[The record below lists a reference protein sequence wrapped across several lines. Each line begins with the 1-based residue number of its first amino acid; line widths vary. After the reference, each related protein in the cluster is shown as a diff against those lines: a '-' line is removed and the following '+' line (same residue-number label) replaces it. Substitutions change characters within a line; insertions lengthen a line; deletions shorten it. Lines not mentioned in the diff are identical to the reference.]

1 MVLRW
6 GNAMNNIWVNIIN
19 KLYETRS
26 GIVALRH
33 YNNFCLNLEDLSLTR
48 NDNKIVQRFH
58 KNFCDEYI
66 SEPFAPFLQAIN
78 ELRIKHEKRLDEIFE
93 KCNIYPLHRE
103 VYESYFTTGI
113 SVRKEKPLINE
124 ISFEQKLFVEEIA
137 RILEFFSKIEPLC
150 FILENVS
157 SAGYSTLLEIQKLM
171 DLSIK
176 DISIICTFNET
187 DTEIEYTK
195 ELWTSIVSDW
205 DNNNIILD
213 IIDEEEQDLDNK
225 KSYITYSINKLDNI
239 YVQMCNLFTFTC
251 FRQVIYHLNSIY
263 HKFEVEKITVSTETK
278 FNYFELYAATT
289 MYLDQCSEAMIYLG
303 KMNAFIKELDGKS
316 WKIRFHLTAA
326 SIYMY
331 AFQQDLAQKHIDICK
346 QLMDK
351 TDNPF
356 TLFKINLLEH
366 MNTFQGW
373 RNVWML
379 NKDVIG
385 IEKLI
390 SECIK
395 YGYDNHLA
403 HIYVYAFDNEK
414 ENYMD
419 CTKLNTQISHFLQG
433 IKIAKR
439 IGNYNFMIEAY
450 KKNILICS
458 TNGYYST
465 ANYFNKIV
473 RDICIEKNIPTEL
486 ASTYNGMGYAYCVSE
501 EYDKAFEC
509 YNMAL
514 DVFIQINNISFVNET
529 LYNMAVN
536 ALLCEQYKN
545 AFDLFQ
551 LCLKGNTLINDN
563 SIDACNIS
571 KIYGLQA
578 FCAYRLGQTYALI
591 NNLQYIEQFLG
602 HIIELEDKDVDAPH
616 LWDDDLA
623 LFYTIS
629 ALLDEQNGQMDE
641 AYKKLKKGKKF
652 VERAV
657 GSKFMF
663 FVPYSIIY
671 SRVAKYCG
679 DDAVAEEKMLEA
691 KEYCR
696 QSNFTKRLAM
706 ITAYEKNQSVDYDT
720 TDFVLTQEVVDNI
733 IYKAQY
739 YGLVKDYNSQ
749 KKDLEFLGI
758 WQKVLSGTFVEAKKT
773 LETAFSSLMNQYN
786 LDDLV
791 FIKMENS
798 HPVLRYIN
806 SSSRITED
814 ILWYIVDY
822 FNSNRN
828 AFRTSTRDKGYAL
841 YQKFI
846 NKCFGFNSICTLIA
860 VPIFTDETLN
870 SVFLASVQMNME
882 WSFKSKRYIY
892 DNDDL
897 SIFSMLFHNVVDYI
911 ERMDAQELIANAN
924 NRLKNMAVK
933 DQLTGIYNRQGL
945 VELFKKKFDKCSV
958 IYADLDNFK
967 YYNDS
972 YGHDVGDKVLIEFS
986 KLISRV
992 TNQKADAVRYG
1003 GDEFLLLL
1011 YTDDKSVVE
1020 DAVINIYEK
1029 LNESKGFSMDISNL
1043 LGYDVDIPADKQLS
1057 CSIGVAIGDINPNRS
1072 TKTQVYEI
1080 LKKADTMMYRVKHTG
1095 KHSYMFYE
1103 Y

>member
-1 MVLRW
+1 MLFRW
-6 GNAMNNIWVNIIN
+6 GYLMNNILMSIIN
-19 KLYETRS
+19 KLYETDA

-33 YNNFCLNLEDLSLTR
+33 YNNFCLNLEDLSFIR
-48 NDNKIVQRFH
+48 NDNKNTMSFH
-58 KNFCDEYI
+58 KNFCDSNI
-66 SEPFAPFLQAIN
+66 SEPFAPFLQAVN
-78 ELRIKHEKRLDEIFE
+78 ELRIKHEIRVDEIIE
-93 KCNIYPLHRE
+93 TCNIYPLHHE
-103 VYESYFTTGI
+103 VFESYFTTGV

-124 ISFEQKLFVEEIA
+124 ISFEQQLFVEEVA

-150 FILENVS
+150 FVLENVS
-157 SAGYSTLLEIQKLM
+157 AAGYSTLLEIQKLM
-171 DLSIK
+171 DMSIK
-176 DISIICTFNET
+176 EISIICTFNET

-195 ELWTSIVSDW
+195 ELWSSIVSDW
-205 DNNNIILD
+205 DNNDIILD
-213 IIDEEEQDLDNK
+213 IIDDDEQVIDHKN
-225 KSYITYSINKLDNI
+225 SNITYPINELDDI

-251 FRQVIYHLNSIY
+251 YRQVTYHLNSIY
-263 HKFEVEKITVSTETK
+263 HKFEVEKISVSAETK
-278 FNYFELYAATT
+278 FKYYELYATT
-289 MYLDQCSEAMIYLG
+289 AMYMDQCSEAMLYLS
-303 KMNAFIKELDGKS
+303 KMKPLLIELEDKI
-316 WKIRFHLTAA
+316 WKIRYNLTAA

-331 AFQQDLAQKHIDICK
+331 AFQQDIAQKHIDECK

-356 TLFKINLLEH
+356 TVFKINLLEH

-379 NKDVIG
+379 NKDVTG
-385 IEKLI
+385 IELLI

-403 HIYVYAFDNEK
+403 HIYVYAFDNENK
-414 ENYMD
+414 KYVD
-419 CTKLNTQISHFLQG
+419 SSKLNTQIPHFLQG

-450 KKNILICS
+450 KKNVLICS

-465 ANYFNKIV
+465 SNYFNELV

-486 ASTYNGMGYAYCVSE
+486 ASTYNGMGYSYCVSE

-509 YNMAL
+509 YNKAL

-529 LYNMAVN
+529 IYNMAVN

-551 LCLKGNTLINDN
+551 LCLKGNTLINEN

-578 FCAYRLGQTYALI
+578 FCAYRLGQTYTLI
-591 NNLQYIEQFLG
+591 INLQNIEQFLS
-602 HIIELEDKDVDAPH
+602 HIIELEDSDVDAPH

-623 LFYTIS
+623 LFYTVS
-629 ALLDEQNGQMDE
+629 ALLDEQNGQMQD
-641 AYKKLKKGKKF
+641 AYKNLKKAKKF
-652 VERAV
+652 IDRAV

-671 SRVAKYCG
+671 SRVAKCCG
-679 DDAVAEEKMLEA
+679 DDSIAEEKLLEA

-696 QSNFTKRLAM
+696 KNNFPKRLAM
-706 ITAYEKNQSVDYDT
+706 ITAYEKGQAVDYDT
-720 TDFVLTQEVVDNI
+720 IDFVLKPEVVDNI

-749 KKDLEFLGI
+749 KKDLEFLSI
-758 WQKVLSGTFVEAKKT
+758 WQKVLSGNFIETNKV

-786 LDDLV
+786 LDDFV

-798 HPVLRYIN
+798 RPVLRYIN
-806 SSSRITED
+806 SSSKITED
-814 ILWYIVDY
+814 ILWYIADY
-822 FNSNRN
+822 FNCNRN
-828 AFRTSTRDKGYAL
+828 AFRTSKRDKGYAR

-846 NKCFGFNSICTLIA
+846 DKCFGFNSICTFIA

-870 SVFLASVQMNME
+870 SVFLTSVQMNME
-882 WSFKSKRYIY
+882 WSYKSKRYIY
-892 DNDDL
+892 DGDDL
-897 SIFSMLFHNVVDYI
+897 SIFSMLFHNVVDFI
-911 ERMDAQELIANAN
+911 ERMDAQKLIANAN
-924 NRLKNMAVK
+924 NRLKNMAIK

-945 VELFKKKFDKCSV
+945 VELFKQEFDKCSV

-967 YYNDS
+967 YYNDT

-1020 DAVINIYEK
+1020 NAVIKIYEK
-1029 LNESKGFSMDISNL
+1029 LSESKGFSMDISNL
-1043 LGYDVDIPADKQLS
+1043 LGYDVEIPADKQLS
-1057 CSIGVAIGDINPNRS
+1057 CSIGVAIGNITPNKS